1 MYDRDVIIPL
11 FDSDLQ
17 PFLSK
22 FCMSVHPNLILPMCD
37 GCSRKLFLSKAR
49 TASLFCQF
57 RSPEPEMSSPEVG
70 NWKATNNRRRQTG
83 TSRRGEKAK

>member
-1 MYDRDVIIPL
+1 MNGVMGAISADVRSGQLLAHSSNVL
-11 FDSDLQ
+11 F
-17 PFLSK
+17 
-22 FCMSVHPNLILPMCD
+22 
-37 GCSRKLFLSKAR
+37 SRKLFLSKAR
-49 TASLFCQF
+49 AASLFCQF